1 MDTEVVVSQAA
12 WGERTDA
19 QLLAA
24 HIAGDPVAF
33 ETLVYRHRDRLWSVA
48 LRTTSDP
55 EEAADALQDAFL
67 SAFRRADQFRGEAAV
82 TTWLHRIV
90 VNACLDRLRRR
101 SSRPAVA
108 LPDDLGQ
115 TLADPGDQ
123 MSQRETQLVIAAAL
137 ANLPPDQRAAIVLV
151 DVEGQSIQEA
161 AELLG
166 CPTGTVKS
174 RCSRGRARL
183 AEELAF
189 LRNRK
194 EPDTVIPKDNASEG
208 VHQMAD
214 DTHGPIDQPDGPLDA
229 PLTELAFLHPDQ
241 DGASEVMP
249 AAVWDRLAAAIAAE
263 PPWC

>member
-1 MDTEVVVSQAA
+1 MGFEASDEA
-12 WGERTDA
+12 RTDA

-24 HIAGDPVAF
+24 HVAGDKNAF
-33 ETLVYRHRDRLWSVA
+33 GELVYRHRDRLWSVA

-101 SSRPAVA
+101 SSRPAVP

-123 MSQRETQLVIAAAL
+123 MSRRDTQLVIASAL
-137 ANLPPDQRAAIVLV
+137 ATLPPDQRAAIVLV
-151 DVEGQSIQEA
+151 DVEGRSIQEA

-194 EPDTVIPKDNASEG
+194 EPDTVIPKMGSPAKPSAATPLAEINTSEG
-208 VHQMAD
+208 
-214 DTHGPIDQPDGPLDA
+214 
-229 PLTELAFLHPDQ
+229 
-241 DGASEVMP
+241 GASHV
-249 AAVWDRLAAAIAAE
+249 
-263 PPWC
+263 

>member
-1 MDTEVVVSQAA
+1 MEAKAMGFEASDEA
-12 WGERTDA
+12 RTDA

-24 HIAGDPVAF
+24 HVAGDKNAF
-33 ETLVYRHRDRLWSVA
+33 GELVYRHRDRLWSVA

-101 SSRPAVA
+101 SSRPAVP

-123 MSQRETQLVIAAAL
+123 ISRRDTQLVIAAAL

-151 DVEGQSIQEA
+151 DVEGRSIQEA

-194 EPDTVIPKDNASEG
+194 EPDTVIPKMGSPAKPAPATPLAEINTSEG
-208 VHQMAD
+208 
-214 DTHGPIDQPDGPLDA
+214 
-229 PLTELAFLHPDQ
+229 
-241 DGASEVMP
+241 GASHV
-249 AAVWDRLAAAIAAE
+249 
-263 PPWC
+263 

>member
-12 WGERTDA
+12 GGERTDA

-24 HIAGDPVAF
+24 HIAGDPGAF

-208 VHQMAD
+208 
-214 DTHGPIDQPDGPLDA
+214 GA
-229 PLTELAFLHPDQ
+229 PN
-241 DGASEVMP
+241 G
-249 AAVWDRLAAAIAAE
+249 
-263 PPWC
+263 

>member
-1 MDTEVVVSQAA
+1 MVSHAS
-12 WGERTDA
+12 GGDRTDA

-24 HIAGDPVAF
+24 HVAGDPDAF
-33 ETLVYRHRDRLWSVA
+33 GFLVYRHRDRLWSVA
-48 LRTTSDP
+48 LRTTIDP
-55 EEAADALQDAFL
+55 EEASDALQDAFL
-67 SAFRRADQFRGEAAV
+67 SAFRRADQFRGDAAV

-101 SSRPAVA
+101 SSRPAA
-108 LPDDLGQ
+108 SLPDNLGQ

-189 LRNRK
+189 LRNHK
-194 EPDTVIPKDNASEG
+194 EPDTVIPKDNNSKG
-208 VHQMAD
+208 
-214 DTHGPIDQPDGPLDA
+214 
-229 PLTELAFLHPDQ
+229 
-241 DGASEVMP
+241 GASHG
-249 AAVWDRLAAAIAAE
+249 
-263 PPWC
+263 

>member
-1 MDTEVVVSQAA
+1 MGFEASDEA
-12 WGERTDA
+12 RTDA

-24 HIAGDPVAF
+24 HVAGDKNAF
-33 ETLVYRHRDRLWSVA
+33 GELVYRHRDRLWSVA

-101 SSRPAVA
+101 TSRPAVP

-123 MSQRETQLVIAAAL
+123 MSRRDTQLVIAAAL

-151 DVEGQSIQEA
+151 DVEGRSIQET

-194 EPDTVIPKDNASEG
+194 EPESVIPKMGSPAKPAPASPSAEINTSEG
-208 VHQMAD
+208 
-214 DTHGPIDQPDGPLDA
+214 
-229 PLTELAFLHPDQ
+229 
-241 DGASEVMP
+241 GASHV
-249 AAVWDRLAAAIAAE
+249 
-263 PPWC
+263 

>member
-1 MDTEVVVSQAA
+1 MEAKAMGFEASDEA
-12 WGERTDA
+12 RTDA

-24 HIAGDPVAF
+24 HVAGDKNAF
-33 ETLVYRHRDRLWSVA
+33 GELVYRHRDRLWSVA

-101 SSRPAVA
+101 SSRPAVP

-123 MSQRETQLVIAAAL
+123 MSRRDTQLVIAAAL

-151 DVEGQSIQEA
+151 DVEGRSVQET

-183 AEELAF
+183 AESLAF
-189 LRNRK
+189 LRNRN
-194 EPDTVIPKDNASEG
+194 EPDTVVPKMGSPAKPAPAS
-208 VHQMAD
+208 
-214 DTHGPIDQPDGPLDA
+214 
-229 PLTELAFLHPDQ
+229 
-241 DGASEVMP
+241 
-249 AAVWDRLAAAIAAE
+249 
-263 PPWC
+263 

>member
-1 MDTEVVVSQAA
+1 MALGSGIMEPEEVFSPA
-12 WGERTDA
+12 GGGDRTDA

-24 HIAGDPVAF
+24 HIAGDPAAF

-101 SSRPAVA
+101 ATRPAVP
-108 LPDDLGQ
+108 LPEDLGQ

-123 MSQRETQLVIAAAL
+123 MSQRETQLIIAKAL

-151 DVEGQSIQEA
+151 DVEGQSVQEA
-161 AELLG
+161 AEILG

-189 LRNRK
+189 LRNRN
-194 EPDTVIPKDNASEG
+194 EPDAVIPKDNTSKG
-208 VHQMAD
+208 
-214 DTHGPIDQPDGPLDA
+214 
-229 PLTELAFLHPDQ
+229 
-241 DGASEVMP
+241 GASNG
-249 AAVWDRLAAAIAAE
+249 
-263 PPWC
+263 

>member
-1 MDTEVVVSQAA
+1 MEAEGIGAEGIDLGA
-12 WGERTDA
+12 RTDA

-24 HIAGDPVAF
+24 HLAGDPTAF
-33 ETLVYRHRDRLWSVA
+33 ETIVYRHRDRLWSLA
-48 LRTTSDP
+48 LRTTNDP

-67 SAFRRADQFRGEAAV
+67 SAFRRANQFRGEAAV

-101 SSRPAVA
+101 ASRPSVS

-115 TLADPGDQ
+115 TMADPGDK
-123 MSQRETQLVIAAAL
+123 MSQRETQLVIAKAL

-151 DVEGQSIQEA
+151 DVEGHSVQEA

-189 LRNRK
+189 LRNRS
-194 EPDTVIPKDNASEG
+194 EPDTVIAKDNTSKG
-208 VHQMAD
+208 
-214 DTHGPIDQPDGPLDA
+214 
-229 PLTELAFLHPDQ
+229 
-241 DGASEVMP
+241 GASHG
-249 AAVWDRLAAAIAAE
+249 
-263 PPWC
+263 

>member
-1 MDTEVVVSQAA
+1 MGFEASDEA
-12 WGERTDA
+12 RTDA

-24 HIAGDPVAF
+24 HVAGDKNAF
-33 ETLVYRHRDRLWSVA
+33 GELVYRHRDRLWSVA

-101 SSRPAVA
+101 TSRPAVS

-123 MSQRETQLVIAAAL
+123 MSRRDTQLVIAAAL

-151 DVEGQSIQEA
+151 DVEGRSVQET

-194 EPDTVIPKDNASEG
+194 EPESVIPKMGSPAKPAPASPSAEINTSEG
-208 VHQMAD
+208 
-214 DTHGPIDQPDGPLDA
+214 
-229 PLTELAFLHPDQ
+229 
-241 DGASEVMP
+241 GASHV
-249 AAVWDRLAAAIAAE
+249 
-263 PPWC
+263 